1 MLYRKARQRLH
12 PLRRAWR
19 LLTWLRLYQ
28 MYARLFPTFTR
39 RVEGVPL
46 RLMCRGGNA
55 VPVFFESRYEPQE
68 LAFLLRVLRPGQTF
82 FDIGANIGFF
92 SLVIARKFPDAQVY
106 AFEPCLETFET
117 LLANIHLNG
126 LGNIKPHRVALADH
140 TGEASLQI
148 NAPGKD
154 GLNTLG
160 QPAHPASEV
169 VAQETVSVTTLDEF
183 VKMQGLARVDVLK
196 VDVEGADLLV
206 FQGGKRLLGDSDAP
220 VILFERFE
228 QTQVSFGYD
237 PEQTRSLLTELG
249 YQIFT
254 LGGASGDLRPAGD
267 DLALDS
273 NLVTTNLVAAKPKHL
288 AELCRSSDGLPPEN

>member
-1 MLYRKARQRLH
+1 MPKHILMLYRKARQRLH

-19 LLTWLRLYQ
+19 LHTWPWVFQ
-28 MYARLFPTFTR
+28 MYARLRPTFTR

-55 VPVFFESRYEPQE
+55 VPLFFEGRYEPQE
-68 LAFLLRVLRPGQTF
+68 LRFLLRVLRSGQTF

-92 SLVIARKFPDAQVY
+92 SLVIARKFPAAQVY
-106 AFEPCLETFET
+106 AFEPCHETFET
-117 LLANIHLNG
+117 LLTNIRLNG
-126 LGNIKPHRVALADH
+126 LENIKPRQFALADR
-140 TGEASLQI
+140 TGEAPLQI

-160 QPAHPASEV
+160 RPAHPASEV

-206 FQGGKRLLGDSDAP
+206 FQGGRRLLGDSDAP

-228 QTQVSFGYD
+228 QTQISFGYD
-237 PEQTRSLLTELG
+237 PEQTRSLLIELG
-249 YQIFT
+249 YQVFT
-254 LGGASGDLRPAGD
+254 LDGATGDLHLAGD
-267 DLALDS
+267 DLVLDS
-273 NLVTTNLVAAKPKHL
+273 ILVAAKPKHL
-288 AELCRSSDGLPPEN
+288 VDLCHLP